1 VNGDS
6 VPLESIMSC
15 FQGVIP
21 SPFATCSADGIP
33 NVTHMSIVHYVDS
46 ERVALS
52 RQFFNKSRANLD
64 ANPRSQVRVV
74 DPQTGQ
80 DYALDLRYLH
90 TETEGAIFAAMRSNL
105 EAVAS
110 QSGAESIFRLRG
122 VDIHRVE
129 RCVAVGEVV
138 PAPTRADDAGDQLRL
153 LDDYVRR
160 LASTTEYGEAA
171 RTALEALEDL
181 FGFVHSSLLVA
192 DERGDRLFGVASNG
206 YRSSSAGAEVLTG
219 EGVIGVAAE
228 RRHLVSIPSLA
239 RSRVMRIAVQESAGH
254 GTAGSPAPDIALPG
268 LESAQ
273 SVAAVPL
280 VVHGGLVGILYL
292 ESEQAG
298 RFGPHNERLLRI
310 LGGHLAAAL
319 STLGRDR
326 QESELI
332 EPRPSAP
339 PPTSTEDAATVTYY
353 QADDSLFVD
362 GEYVIKGVPGRL
374 LWKMLREHAAEG
386 RTAFTNRELR
396 LDESL
401 GLPVGNDNLEARL
414 LVLRR
419 RLESGDLGIVLERVG
434 RGQLLLS
441 VTRPLSLQ
449 EVATSGPMS
458 ASHDPDQAG

>member
-1 VNGDS
+1 
-6 VPLESIMSC
+6 MSC
-15 FQGVIP
+15 FQGLIP

-33 NVTHMSIVHYVDS
+33 NVTYMSIVHYVDS

-74 DPQTGQ
+74 DPDTGRE
-80 DYALDLRYLH
+80 YALDLRYLH
-90 TETEGAIFAAMRSNL
+90 TESEGVTFEAMRSNL

-122 VDIHRVE
+122 ADIHHVE
-129 RCVAVGEVV
+129 RCVAVGDHV
-138 PAPTRADDAGDQLRL
+138 PAVARPDEAAEQLRR
-153 LDDYVRR
+153 LDDYIRR

-206 YRSSSAGAEVLTG
+206 YRTSSAGAEVLIG
-219 EGVIGVAAE
+219 DGVIGVAAE
-228 RRHLVSIPSLA
+228 RRHMVSIPSLA
-239 RSRVMRIAVQESAGH
+239 RSRVMRTAVQESAG
-254 GTAGSPAPDIALPG
+254 GSATGSPAPDIALPG
-268 LESAQ
+268 LERVQ

-280 VVHGGLVGILYL
+280 VVHGALLGVLYL
-292 ESEQAG
+292 ESEEPG
-298 RFGPHNERLLRI
+298 RFGAHNERLLRI

-326 QESELI
+326 HESELV
-332 EPRPSAP
+332 EPRPSTLPAP
-339 PPTSTEDAATVTYY
+339 TAEGAATVTYY

-374 LWKMLREHAAEG
+374 LWRMLRVHAADG

-401 GLPVGNDNLEARL
+401 GLPAGNDNLEARL

-441 VTRPLSLQ
+441 VARPLSLQ
-449 EVATSGPMS
+449 EVTTSGPMS
-458 ASHDPDQAG
+458 AFHDADQAG